1 MAPHVSHVHHSLL
14 KYAGAGNLGPTGTR
28 RLRIRWN
35 PWRGKLRPGEGTKGP
50 RDRALGPPWLRF
62 SIGFWVFEGESV
74 FYLFI
79 YSPCYKSFSEN
90 EKKLII
96 IK

>member
-74 FYLFI
+74 FYIFI

-90 EKKLII
+90 EK
-96 IK
+96 